1 MSYSDR
7 KKQITQ
13 LLREKT
19 TIDIKSLTKLL
30 YASEATV
37 RRDLNK
43 LEQEGLI
50 IRTHGK
56 AVSTSVYADKN
67 EEFRV
72 RETFASP
79 IKKQIALAA
88 VRDCVSN
95 GQVVMLDASSTAMC
109 TIEFLNKLY
118 KDLIVITSG
127 IKTLMSLSQTNIKFY
142 STGGRAINDSSSF
155 IGQTAI
161 NTIKSFNADVC
172 FISCHG
178 LSEKGYA
185 TDTSEFENDVRRT
198 ILNQSKRKVLLI
210 DASKINKKCWHN
222 LCSLSLFDDVFCNT
236 PLPDEI
242 AKNVKN
248 FHLV

>member
-7 KKQITQ
+7 KKQISE
-13 LLREKT
+13 LLRENP
-19 TIDIKSLTKLL
+19 TIDVKSLTKLL

-72 RETFASP
+72 RENFASP
-79 IKKQIALAA
+79 VKKQIAEAA
-88 VRDCVSN
+88 VRDCVSD
-95 GQVVMLDASSTAMC
+95 GHVVILDASSTAMS
-109 TIEFLNKLY
+109 TVEFLNKSN

-127 IKTLMSLSQTNIKFY
+127 IKTLISLSQTNIKFY

-155 IGQTAI
+155 VGQTAI
-161 NTIKSFNADVC
+161 DTLKTFNADVC

-178 LSEKGYA
+178 VSEQGFA
-185 TDTSEFENDVRRT
+185 TDTSERENDVRRA
-198 ILNQSKRKVLLI
+198 ILEQSKRKVLLI
-210 DASKINKKCWHN
+210 DASKINKNCWHN
-222 LCSLSLFDDVFCNT
+222 LCHLSYFDDVFCNSE
-236 PLPDEI
+236 LPEEI
-242 AKNVKN
+242 AKTVKN